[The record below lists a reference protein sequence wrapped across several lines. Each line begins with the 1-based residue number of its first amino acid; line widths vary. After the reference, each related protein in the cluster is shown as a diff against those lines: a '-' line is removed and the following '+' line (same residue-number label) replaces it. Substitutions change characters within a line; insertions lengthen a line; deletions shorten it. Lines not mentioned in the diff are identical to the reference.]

1 MTRTLLCW
9 YIVSENAGFL
19 VCTLYIIHCTLY
31 IVHCTLYIIHCTL
44 YIVHCTLYIV
54 HCTLYIVYSISISYL
69 QVALAR
75 SMQFIREN
83 EEIKPSCQH
92 NTNLDMYNPHNTN
105 PLDGFRDELRHIPVS
120 SMT

>member
-9 YIVSENAGFL
+9 YILSENAGFL
-19 VCTLYIIHCTLY
+19 VCTLYIVHCTLYIEHCTLYIIYCTLY
-31 IVHCTLYIIHCTL
+31 IVH
-44 YIVHCTLYIV
+44 
-54 HCTLYIVYSISISYL
+54 SISISYL

-120 SMT
+120 LMA